1 MAVFALFY
9 CVAGA
14 GICQMH
20 GAPHTTFTTINECYE
35 SGQRVSGRSQQ
46 ANNGRIL
53 MPDGSWYECRKKY
66 LDNWHR

>member
-14 GICQMH
+14 ATCQAH
-20 GAPHTTFTTINECYE
+20 GAPQTFTTINECYE
-35 SGQRVSGRSQQ
+35 SGQRMSGQ
-46 ANNGRIL
+46 ALLPNNGRL
-53 MPDGSWYECRKKY
+53 VLANGNWYECRKKY